1 MIVKQDLPTELRR
14 RAVQAVRSSSAT
26 TIHCLSNIYELYMW
40 IQYCDVTE
48 KPEFD
53 AETGLLYF
61 WYFADNTL
69 HVHFTFEYMTF
80 TFRVL
85 LYCCFHVRHHNVSIC
100 SPVTR
105 FVPLIKDVWGEEKSA
120 SFQKEAAAQ
129 LKFHI
134 ICAIPTVNG
143 DEVLILFSTSHKL
156 FPNLWE
162 TLMPEWEVNSQN
174 SLHYCSVVGGE
185 MSATQIRS
193 WCFTATVAL
202 QQPPGAPPPPA
213 AAITLSK

>member
-1 MIVKQDLPTELRR
+1 MNPVLWCYWKTDLHTE
-14 RAVQAVRSSSAT
+14 A
-26 TIHCLSNIYELYMW
+26 
-40 IQYCDVTE
+40 
-48 KPEFD
+48 
-53 AETGLLYF
+53 GLLYF
-61 WYFADNTL
+61 W

-80 TFRVL
+80 TFRAL
-85 LYCCFHVRHHNVSIC
+85 LYCCFHHNVSIC

-105 FVPLIKDVWGEEKSA
+105 FVPLIKDVWWEEKSA

-143 DEVLILFSTSHKL
+143 DEVLILFSTSHEL

-162 TLMPEWEVNSQN
+162 TLMPEWWVNSQN
-174 SLHYCSVVGGE
+174 SLHYCYVVGGE

-213 AAITLSK
+213 AITLSKYREVVYWVPRLLSPPIDQMLQL